1 VAPRPPTRRGEEG
14 VTLVLLIASLAIMLI
29 LMGAAAPTW
38 RHIMQDSREQE
49 LYFRGNQIAQAIEEF
64 QRKNGGAYPT
74 TMERL
79 VEGKFL
85 RKLYKDPMT
94 RDGKWRIVRQGE
106 VVPGT
111 AGPGVG
117 PGIGASPR
125 PGASPSA
132 TPEPEAS
139 PSRLGGPAG
148 TGVGPIVGVAST
160 SRAESLRV
168 FNGRRRYDQWLF
180 LAGQPRRLGRQLG
193 GPSSLPGGNIRPS
206 PR

>member
-1 VAPRPPTRRGEEG
+1 
-14 VTLVLLIASLAIMLI
+14 M
-29 LMGAAAPTW
+29 AAGAPTW
-38 RHIMQDSREQE
+38 KYLMQDTREEE

-74 TMERL
+74 SLERL

-85 RKLYKDPMT
+85 RKLYTDPMT
-94 RDGKWRIVRQGE
+94 KNGKWRLVRQGE
-106 VVPGT
+106 IVPATGSPAPGT
-111 AGPGVG
+111 
-117 PGIGASPR
+117 SPR
-125 PGASPSA
+125 PSAEPSAAPSPESSPSSTFGGAS
-132 TPEPEAS
+132 
-139 PSRLGGPAG
+139 G

-160 SRAESLRV
+160 SPKESLRV

-193 GPSSLPGGNIRPS
+193 AIPGVAPGNIRPS

>member
-14 VTLVLLIASLAIMLI
+14 FTLVLLIASLAIMLI

-38 RHIMQDSREQE
+38 RHIMQDSREEE
-49 LYFRGNQIAQAIEEF
+49 LYVRGNQIAQAIEEF

-85 RKLYKDPMT
+85 RKEYKDPMT
-94 RDGKWRIVRQGE
+94 RHGKWRIIRQGE
-106 VVPGT
+106 GVPGT
-111 AGPGVG
+111 AGPGAG
-117 PGIGASPR
+117 SAR
-125 PGASPSA
+125 PGASPSPR
-132 TPEPEAS
+132 PEADAS
-139 PSRLGGPAG
+139 PSTFGGPAG

-160 SRAESLRV
+160 SRDESLRV
-168 FNGRRRYDQWLF
+168 FNGRRRYNEWLF

-193 GPSSLPGGNIRPS
+193 GPSSLPGGNVRPS